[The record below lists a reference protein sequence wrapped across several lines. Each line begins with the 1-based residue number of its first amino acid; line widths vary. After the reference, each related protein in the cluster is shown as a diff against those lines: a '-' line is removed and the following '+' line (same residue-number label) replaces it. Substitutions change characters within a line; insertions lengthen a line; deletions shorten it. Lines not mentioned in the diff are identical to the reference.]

1 VSAWPVSVVV
11 LRIGYWKGTLTPLLG
26 PFAKGIEM
34 TCTYC
39 GGEMQRTRST
49 YTIDRA
55 GSYLFIKDVLAYVCS
70 QCSEKHFQESK
81 VAVIQQLIRDLEKNL
96 ERVHV
101 SG

>member
-1 VSAWPVSVVV
+1 M
-11 LRIGYWKGTLTPLLG
+11 KC
-26 PFAKGIEM
+26 M
-34 TCTYC
+34 YC

-55 GSYLFIKDVLAYVCS
+55 GYHLFIKDVPAYVCS
-70 QCSEKHFQESK
+70 QCGEKHFQESE

>member
-1 VSAWPVSVVV
+1 M
-11 LRIGYWKGTLTPLLG
+11 KC
-26 PFAKGIEM
+26 M
-34 TCTYC
+34 YC

-55 GSYLFIKDVLAYVCS
+55 GYHLFIKGVPAYVCS
-70 QCSEKHFQESK
+70 QCGEKHFQESE